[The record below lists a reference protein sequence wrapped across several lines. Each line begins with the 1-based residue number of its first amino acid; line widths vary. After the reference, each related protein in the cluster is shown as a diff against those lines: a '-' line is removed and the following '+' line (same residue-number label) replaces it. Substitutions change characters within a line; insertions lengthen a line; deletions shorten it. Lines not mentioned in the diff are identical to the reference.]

1 MKGDSKLKDESGF
14 TLIEIIAVLVIMGI
28 LAAVAVP
35 KFFDLQTR
43 AREKAVFTAL
53 SELKVRVNQHFASEL
68 LRGKTVANISYTG
81 IDRNV
86 GADFDIPA
94 ADWSVSG
101 NTISL
106 KIKYPAV
113 DASGAAIT
121 DPTQYTIYSETI
133 ALPKYA
139 SQ

>member
-1 MKGDSKLKDESGF
+1 MNAKNRLKDESGF

-53 SELKVRVNQHFASEL
+53 SELKVRVNQHFAAEL
-68 LRGKTVANISYTG
+68 LRGKTLANIVYTG

-86 GADFDIPA
+86 GADFDVQTWTVA
-94 ADWSVSG
+94 T
-101 NTISL
+101 NTITL
-106 KIKYPAV
+106 TIKYPAV
-113 DASGAAIT
+113 DAGGNAIT
-121 DPTQYTIYSETI
+121 DTTQFSIYTNTI
-133 ALPKYA
+133 ALPKYQ